1 MSRLNVQPRT
11 KRERKI
17 RDTKKGE
24 NEYMGDLT
32 RSLKRAEEKTLPNN
46 MGLDGTS
53 EMSVCI
59 FCLPCAFIVST
70 KASLEVIFVGTVRH
84 LGSVGSLKIHNCN

>member
-1 MSRLNVQPRT
+1 MRRVNFSLMSRLNVQPRT

-32 RSLKRAEEKTLPNN
+32 RSLKRAEEKTQHRE
-46 MGLDGTS
+46 GFR
-53 EMSVCI
+53 VCMEE
-59 FCLPCAFIVST
+59 A
-70 KASLEVIFVGTVRH
+70 
-84 LGSVGSLKIHNCN
+84 